1 MVLVDMLLSIR
12 SGKAGSDRGLKKR
25 SVEERRLAISSR
37 ACLRAFSK
45 EVQEQRWMSNGRV
58 ESGVSREK

>member
-25 SVEERRLAISSR
+25 SVEEKIGDIEQGVLA
-37 ACLRAFSK
+37 CF
-45 EVQEQRWMSNGRV
+45 Q
-58 ESGVSREK
+58 